1 MKKIFYLLF
10 VFPLLFSCGDAS
22 SDASNNAKNTK
33 PTNLDR
39 SLCEFVEIEKSLF
52 KDILAG
58 LSQKEIDV
66 KYNSVRQ
73 EFNELAKTINE
84 TKNKNEIEAIE
95 KELRDCK
102 WNDEEYMKLKTL
114 LSEYAFQNQIQVIE
128 GIQGNMSM
136 Y

>member
-1 MKKIFYLLF
+1 M
-10 VFPLLFSCGDAS
+10 
-22 SDASNNAKNTK
+22 
-33 PTNLDR
+33 
-39 SLCEFVEIEKSLF
+39 CEFIEIEKSLF

-58 LSQKEIDV
+58 LSQKEVDV
-66 KYNSVRQ
+66 KYNSARQ

-95 KELRDCK
+95 KELNDCK
-102 WNDEEYMKLKTL
+102 WNDEEYIKLQTL

-128 GIQGNMSM
+128 GIQGNISM

>member
-1 MKKIFYLLF
+1 MKNLLYLLF
-10 VFPLLFSCGDAS
+10 VLPLLFSCGGAS
-22 SDASNNAKNTK
+22 SDASNDAKNTK
-33 PTNLDR
+33 QTNLDK
-39 SLCEFVEIEKSLF
+39 SLCEFIEIEKSLF

-58 LSQKEIDV
+58 LSQKEVDV
-66 KYNSVRQ
+66 KYNSARQ

-95 KELRDCK
+95 KELNDCK
-102 WNDEEYMKLKTL
+102 WNDEEYMKLQTL

-128 GIQGNMSM
+128 GIQGNISM